1 MKMNNVL
8 QIFLGSLPVLMAAII
23 MLIVKKKKLVPI
35 AAIAIQLVV
44 AITAVIFIGN
54 NKMELSD
61 TDAIDMYNV
70 YNSIKTNPG
79 QAENMLVKKNTF
91 AGSIKYTLAKA
102 RLLALKGKWEEA
114 TALYKKVDSV
124 DDSLLDKREK
134 ELLEKLQGG
143 KLFTAKML
151 SYNVGNAN
159 YLKSQGQ
166 KPEDYGFV
174 ELSQEEINDNTEYLD
189 KFQKEVVPEIISG
202 VVDELEQDNEILS
215 DIGLINAI
223 SDKVMSY
230 DYNTYT
236 GSTYSDSTNDNNSY
250 NNSNI
255 ADGQTDKENSTND
268 NETENTGLGIYTEL
282 LKEDANELDED
293 SRKEYFKRLYDILD
307 HYKKE
312 YPELFNENQYL
323 EAYIVACVRAGNKLD
338 DLLEDGDTKALQ
350 TVMDMY
356 LAGIVTKDDFSK
368 DFTRDYAKKYK
379 EVIKQIKS
387 VERDL
392 RSSDDDYYVGD
403 LKLKQAVDL
412 LEENNEHI
420 LSFITDEIA
429 EKIENNEISDNQL
442 SESYISISISKNKQ
456 GLSNASIEYFNK
468 AVEKGSESDNTVIE
482 EAMDSIQ
489 EVYEDG
495 NTDTNYIDMSEMVAN
510 AYTRS
515 HHYNVATEQ
524 LINSVKSTTGTAISQ
539 TAAMIAIGRID
550 TEEFSKIKASVVYS
564 SNKSLEDVK
573 VTLKDCD
580 IEIKD
585 FDIQKKE
592 YDGSEVILLCDV
604 SGSMAN
610 SFEALQQAVIQY
622 VESMEN
628 NEKVNIITFDESI
641 RQVSGFL
648 SDKNKLI
655 EFAKKNIYQQ
665 GGTAGADAAYSVLDR
680 FSNNDVAKTLVM
692 MTDGEDNNPWPS
704 EDLVSKFS
712 EKSSKVNATIYTIGL
727 GESLDTS
734 YLTTIANAGA
744 GRFIYCSDDSALTN
758 AYNFIHKRTSSEYT
772 ITFEAEDL
780 DLVSRYLYIEVN
792 DDENTVTPKDL
803 KNYSLAG
810 EEEDDD
816 DTNVEF
822 DTVLPDGV
830 TIKGIDV
837 NQLEK
842 KNTAQTVNILGS
854 GFEKVKITDVY
865 LESRDGCSHCK
876 IKSIADDKIT
886 FQVAPSVKEGTYSVF
901 VTINN
906 KKYKV
911 DKLIIGN
918 ANPGEVTFGAYTF
931 NADNIVKNDNST
943 VLKGNVRLNDYLYFA
958 GDVELKGNVD
968 KDVSVTLST
977 GSYADVRHN
986 VSEYSLI
993 DSILLPAAAST
1004 RAFDR
1009 IEVVIHDDGKNY
1021 NNYEEYKTDVPW
1033 ESEIGTLDLGIVSLE
1048 DNQIRIYPDR
1058 VSVKSSIGVLKDNT
1072 ITDLLTNGVDFFK
1085 VDDLPAYIKG
1095 EIEAEAR
1102 LMKEGPFTYFNMD
1115 ISAEANSN
1123 TGLKLVDY
1131 ITLEAKAGAKL
1142 MFDTYNREI
1151 GMGLSFSTKQEDK
1164 HNSSDKSPYTLCTG
1178 DAGIEFSIKGDEN
1191 DRRYGDRYLNMSLAL
1206 PLSITFYVEGIPVTI
1221 TDLKAELSDY
1231 NINEA
1236 LKNIASGRAFSK
1248 AIKSYLSSKDGA
1260 KLKVSGAIE
1269 LISTNALPENVA
1281 SKINK
1286 WLGDDVSLVSLDDL
1300 YGEAGINYPYL
1311 GAGAT
1316 LNVLGCIQIAE
1327 IEMKLGAI
1335 SYRDYVSDL
1344 LNASDGRDHYG
1355 FSFLSKQGVNFDWD
1369 LVGTD
1374 VGGEVSANVTVDRFL
1389 IAAYAKAKVAANAKI
1404 SLFGTKIDV
1413 EGEAKAEACAG
1424 VWKDGKWKAH
1434 VTVVA
1439 SVDGKGS
1446 LKFYKLN
1453 IAEKEVH
1460 EKATI
1465 IDEEF

>member
-1 MKMNNVL
+1 MNNVL

-255 ADGQTDKENSTND
+255 ADGQTDRENSTND

-392 RSSDDDYYVGD
+392 RSNDDDYYVGD

-810 EEEDDD
+810 EEDDD

-842 KNTAQTVNILGS
+842 KNTAQTVNILGN

-865 LESRDGCSHCK
+865 LESRDGSSHCK

-958 GDVELKGNVD
+958 GDVELKGDVD

-1009 IEVVIHDDGKNY
+1009 IEVVIYDDGKNY

-1033 ESEIGTLDLGIVSLE
+1033 ESEIGTLDLGIVSLD

-1115 ISAEANSN
+1115 VEAGTNSD
-1123 TGLKLVDY
+1123 TGIKLVDY
-1131 ITLEAKAGAKL
+1131 ISLETKAGVKL

-1327 IEMKLGAI
+1327 MEMKLGAI

>member
-1 MKMNNVL
+1 M
-8 QIFLGSLPVLMAAII
+8 IIIHIPAAH
-23 MLIVKKKKLVPI
+23 
-35 AAIAIQLVV
+35 
-44 AITAVIFIGN
+44 N
-54 NKMELSD
+54 
-61 TDAIDMYNV
+61 
-70 YNSIKTNPG
+70 
-79 QAENMLVKKNTF
+79 
-91 AGSIKYTLAKA
+91 
-102 RLLALKGKWEEA
+102 
-114 TALYKKVDSV
+114 
-124 DDSLLDKREK
+124 
-134 ELLEKLQGG
+134 
-143 KLFTAKML
+143 
-151 SYNVGNAN
+151 
-159 YLKSQGQ
+159 
-166 KPEDYGFV
+166 
-174 ELSQEEINDNTEYLD
+174 
-189 KFQKEVVPEIISG
+189 
-202 VVDELEQDNEILS
+202 
-215 DIGLINAI
+215 
-223 SDKVMSY
+223 
-230 DYNTYT
+230 
-236 GSTYSDSTNDNNSY
+236 SDSTNDNNSY

-822 DTVLPDGV
+822 DTVLPEGV

-842 KNTAQTVNILGS
+842 KNTAQTINILGS

-865 LESRDGCSHCK
+865 LESRDGSSHCK

-901 VTINN
+901 ATINN

-918 ANPGEVTFGAYTF
+918 ANPGEITFGAYTF

-1009 IEVVIHDDGKNY
+1009 IEVVIYDDGKNY

-1327 IEMKLGAI
+1327 MEMKLGAI

>member
-1 MKMNNVL
+1 MNNVL

-255 ADGQTDKENSTND
+255 ADGQTDRENSTND

-810 EEEDDD
+810 EEDDD

-822 DTVLPDGV
+822 DTVLPEGV

-842 KNTAQTVNILGS
+842 KNTAQTINILGS

-865 LESRDGCSHCK
+865 LESRDGSSHCK

-901 VTINN
+901 ATINN

-918 ANPGEVTFGAYTF
+918 ANPGEITFGAYTF

-1009 IEVVIHDDGKNY
+1009 IEVVIYDDGKNY

-1327 IEMKLGAI
+1327 MEMKLGAI

>member
-379 EVIKQIKS
+379 KVIKQIKS

-822 DTVLPDGV
+822 DTVLPEGV

-842 KNTAQTVNILGS
+842 KNTAQTINILGS

-865 LESRDGCSHCK
+865 LESRDGSSHCK

-901 VTINN
+901 ATINN

-918 ANPGEVTFGAYTF
+918 ANPGEITFGAYTF

-1009 IEVVIHDDGKNY
+1009 IEVVIYDDGKNY

-1327 IEMKLGAI
+1327 MEMKLGAI

>member
-8 QIFLGSLPVLMAAII
+8 QIFLGSLPVLIAAII
-23 MLIVKKKKLVPI
+23 VLIVKKKKLVPI

-54 NKMELSD
+54 NKMELSN
-61 TDAIDMYNV
+61 TEAIDMFNV
-70 YNSIKTNPG
+70 YNSIKNNPS

-134 ELLEKLQGG
+134 ELLEKLQEG

-159 YLKSQGQ
+159 YLKSKGQ
-166 KPEDYGFV
+166 DPKDYGFV
-174 ELSQEEINDNTEYLD
+174 ELSSEEIKENTDYLD
-189 KFQKEVVPEIISG
+189 NFQNEVVPEIIAQ
-202 VVDELEQDNEILS
+202 VVNDLEDENEILS
-215 DIGLINAI
+215 DISSINAV

-230 DYNTYT
+230 DYNTYK
-236 GSTYSDSTNDNNSY
+236 SDNTNSSDYDNSY
-250 NNSNI
+250 NNPEDTD
-255 ADGQTDKENSTND
+255 DGAGNGD
-268 NETENTGLGIYTEL
+268 NTQEQTGLGIYSEL
-282 LKEDANELDED
+282 LKEDVNQLDED

-338 DLLEDGDTKALQ
+338 DLLEDGDTKSLQ

-468 AVEKGSESDNTVIE
+468 AVEKGSESENTVIE

-564 SNKSLEDVK
+564 SNKSLKDVK

-810 EEEDDD
+810 EEDDD

-865 LESRDGCSHCK
+865 IESRDGSSHCK

-918 ANPGEVTFGAYTF
+918 ANPGEITFGAYTF

-1009 IEVVIHDDGKNY
+1009 IEVVIYDDGKNY

-1327 IEMKLGAI
+1327 MEMKLGAI

>member
-1 MKMNNVL
+1 MNNVL
-8 QIFLGSLPVLMAAII
+8 QIFLGSLPVLIAAII
-23 MLIVKKKKLVPI
+23 VLIVKKKKLVPI
-35 AAIAIQLVV
+35 VAIAIQLVV

-54 NKMELSD
+54 NKMELSN
-61 TDAIDMYNV
+61 TDAIDMFNV
-70 YNSIKTNPG
+70 YNSIKNNPS
-79 QAENMLVKKNTF
+79 QAENMLAKKNTF

-134 ELLEKLQGG
+134 ELLEKLQEG

-159 YLKSQGQ
+159 YLKSKGQ
-166 KPEDYGFV
+166 NPKDYGFV
-174 ELSQEEINDNTEYLD
+174 ELSTEEIKENTDYLD
-189 KFQKEVVPEIISG
+189 NFQNEVVPEIITQ
-202 VVDELEQDNEILS
+202 VVNDLEDENEILS
-215 DIGLINAI
+215 DISSINAV

-230 DYNTYT
+230 DYNTYK
-236 GSTYSDSTNDNNSY
+236 SDNTNSSDYDNSY
-250 NNSNI
+250 NNSEDTD
-255 ADGQTDKENSTND
+255 DGAGNED
-268 NETENTGLGIYTEL
+268 NTQEQTGLGIYSEL
-282 LKEDANELDED
+282 LKEDVNQLDED
-293 SRKEYFKRLYDILD
+293 SKKEYFKRLYDILD
-307 HYKKE
+307 HYRKE

-356 LAGIVTKDDFSK
+356 LAGIVTQDDFSK

-392 RSSDDDYYVGD
+392 RSSEDDYYVGD

-489 EVYEDG
+489 EVYEEG

-515 HHYNVATEQ
+515 HHYNVATDQ
-524 LINSVKSTTGTAISQ
+524 LINGVKSTTGTAISQ

-622 VESMEN
+622 IESMEN

-641 RQVSGFL
+641 EQVSGFL

-655 EFAKKNIYQQ
+655 EFARENIYQQ

-680 FSNNDVAKTLVM
+680 FSNNDIAKTLVM
-692 MTDGEDNNPWPS
+692 MTDGEDNNPWSS
-704 EDLVSKFS
+704 EDIVSKFG

-792 DDENTVTPKDL
+792 DDANTVTPKDL

-810 EEEDDD
+810 EEEND
-816 DTNVEF
+816 DTDVKF
-822 DTVLPDGV
+822 DTVLPNGV
-830 TIKGIDV
+830 TLNGIDV
-837 NQLEK
+837 DQLEK

-865 LESRDGCSHCK
+865 LESRDGSSHCK

-886 FQVAPSVKEGTYSVF
+886 FQVAPSVNEGTYSVF

-931 NADNIVKNDNST
+931 NADNIIKNDNST
-943 VLKGNVRLNDYLYFA
+943 VLQGNVRLNDYLYFA
-958 GDVELKGNVD
+958 GDVELKGDVD

-1009 IEVVIHDDGKNY
+1009 IEVVIYDDGKNY
-1021 NNYEEYKTDVPW
+1021 NNYEEYKTEVPW
-1033 ESEIGTLDLGIVSLE
+1033 ESEVKTIELGIVSLE

-1058 VSVKSSIGVLKDNT
+1058 VSVKSSLGILKDNT

-1085 VDDLPAYIKG
+1085 VDDFPAYIKG
-1095 EIEAEAR
+1095 EVEAEAR

-1115 ISAEANSN
+1115 ISAEANSD

-1142 MFDTYNREI
+1142 MFDTYNREV

-1327 IEMKLGAI
+1327 MEMKLGAI

>member
-1 MKMNNVL
+1 MNNVL

-70 YNSIKTNPG
+70 YNSIKTNPD

-255 ADGQTDKENSTND
+255 ADGQTDRENSTND

-810 EEEDDD
+810 EEDDD

-865 LESRDGCSHCK
+865 LESRDGSSHCK

-958 GDVELKGNVD
+958 GDVELKGDVD

-1009 IEVVIHDDGKNY
+1009 IEVVIYDDGKNY

-1115 ISAEANSN
+1115 VEAGTNSD
-1123 TGLKLVDY
+1123 TGIKLVDY
-1131 ITLEAKAGAKL
+1131 ISLETKAGAKL

-1327 IEMKLGAI
+1327 MEMKLGAI

>member
-1 MKMNNVL
+1 MNNVL

-189 KFQKEVVPEIISG
+189 KFQKEVVPEIIGG

-255 ADGQTDKENSTND
+255 ADGQTDRENSTND

-392 RSSDDDYYVGD
+392 RSNDDDYYVGD

-810 EEEDDD
+810 EEDDD

-822 DTVLPDGV
+822 DTVLPEGV

-842 KNTAQTVNILGS
+842 KNTAQTINILGS

-865 LESRDGCSHCK
+865 LESRDGSSHCK

-901 VTINN
+901 ATINN

-918 ANPGEVTFGAYTF
+918 ANPGEITFGAYTF

-1009 IEVVIHDDGKNY
+1009 IEVVIYDDGKNY

-1327 IEMKLGAI
+1327 MEMKLGAI

>member
-1 MKMNNVL
+1 MNNVL
-8 QIFLGSLPVLMAAII
+8 QIFLGSLPVLIAAII
-23 MLIVKKKKLVPI
+23 VLIVKKKKLVPI

-54 NKMELSD
+54 NKMELSN
-61 TDAIDMYNV
+61 TEAIDMFNV
-70 YNSIKTNPG
+70 YNSIKNNPS

-134 ELLEKLQGG
+134 ELLEKLQEG

-166 KPEDYGFV
+166 KPEDYGFA

-250 NNSNI
+250 NNSNT
-255 ADGQTDKENSTND
+255 ADGQTDKGNSTND

-468 AVEKGSESDNTVIE
+468 AVEKGSESENTVIE

-580 IEIKD
+580 IDIKD
-585 FDIQKKE
+585 FDIQKKK

-792 DDENTVTPKDL
+792 DDANTVTPKDL

-865 LESRDGCSHCK
+865 LESRDGSSHCK
-876 IKSIADDKIT
+876 IKGIADDKIT

-918 ANPGEVTFGAYTF
+918 ANPGEITFGAYTF

-958 GDVELKGNVD
+958 GDVELKGDVD

-977 GSYADVRHN
+977 SSYADVRHN

-993 DSILLPAAAST
+993 DSILLPAVAST

-1009 IEVVIHDDGKNY
+1009 IEVVIYDDGKNY

-1085 VDDLPAYIKG
+1085 VDNLPAYIKG
-1095 EIEAEAR
+1095 EVEAEAR

-1115 ISAEANSN
+1115 VSAEANSD

-1236 LKNIASGRAFSK
+1236 LKNIASGRAFSN
-1248 AIKSYLSSKDGA
+1248 AIKSYLSNKEGA

-1281 SKINK
+1281 SKIKK

-1316 LNVLGCIQIAE
+1316 LNVLGCIQISQM
-1327 IEMKLGAI
+1327 EMELGAI

-1344 LNASDGRDHYG
+1344 LNASDGQKHYG

-1446 LKFYKLN
+1446 LKIFGHN